1 MAILGTWSIL
11 IGGSAFATSSC
22 GVDLVSMTGG
32 PNIVPFEGYG
42 AAAPVFI
49 NMGNTKIV
57 RVFDVTQ
64 EWASDTAAE
73 LYRETA
79 ISEWAGVA
87 TVQLN
92 HIDYEGDVSTWTI
105 NNAKVELA
113 VPQRI
118 GLTTITRLT
127 ITSGS

>member
-1 MAILGTWSIL
+1 MALGTWSIL
-11 IGGSAFATSSC
+11 IGGNAIATSAC
-22 GVDLVSMTGG
+22 IVDLVSMSGG
-32 PNIVPFEGYG
+32 PNILPFEGYG

-57 RVFDVTQ
+57 RVFDITQ

-73 LYRETA
+73 NYRQTA
-79 ISEWAGVA
+79 IAQWSGVA

-92 HIDYEGDVSTWTI
+92 HLDYEEDVSTWTI
-105 NNAKVELA
+105 NNAKVELGI
-113 VPQRI
+113 PQRI

-127 ITSGS
+127 ITGGS